1 MVSIEEYNKRR
12 YYVNKVLKEPKK
24 DICND
29 EEWNAGNNIDKAIS
43 ILKGK
48 YKEDKEGNLI
58 EIEI

>member
-29 EEWNAGNNIDKAIS
+29 EE
-43 ILKGK
+43 
-48 YKEDKEGNLI
+48 
-58 EIEI
+58 